1 MPSDLAEIGPGTD
14 VLGLPFTRRVVEAA
28 TRAGFERVVV
38 LAEDEGA
45 MRRALDGTDATV
57 VAADAPVSTS
67 GFARSVVLTGHIL
80 PNQAWLREQLERPI
94 PAGGSEFEK
103 GVVTVSEAGRDHVAM
118 RAGLPRANTANSSG
132 VTDVTRSPKA
142 LERRMA
148 DRRTLVLTSDTTRSD
163 VERYVLG
170 DLVKATDGFMARH
183 VARPI
188 SLALTRRLAATA
200 ITPNAMTVVSVLIGL
215 LAAPFFLSSAPEIQ
229 IIGGLLF
236 VLHSIVDGCDGE
248 LARLRF
254 SESRFG
260 GLLDYWGDNLVH
272 IAVFSCMAV
281 GLSIELGASW
291 PLLAGA
297 AAVVGTLASAGL
309 VFWRT
314 MRRSSGP
321 GPVFTS
327 VAGPRKTRLVGLADA
342 LARRDFIYLVA
353 VLSAFG
359 KAAWFLAMAAVGA
372 PLFFIILLVIAR
384 GEARNRNR

>member
-1 MPSDLAEIGPGTD
+1 MPGEITEVEPVAH

-28 TRAGFERVVV
+28 SRAGFERVVV
-38 LAEDEGA
+38 LAEDQDA
-45 MRRALDGTDATV
+45 MRRALDGTAATV
-57 VAADAPVSTS
+57 VPADEPVATS
-67 GFARSVVLTGHIL
+67 DFARSVVLAGHVL
-80 PNQAWLREQLERPI
+80 PNRAWLRALLDRPI

-103 GVVTVSEAGRDHVAM
+103 GVVTVSEADRGHAVTA
-118 RAGLPRANTANSSG
+118 AGLPHANMETSSR
-132 VTDVTRSPKA
+132 VAAVARPPKA
-142 LERRMA
+142 LERRMV
-148 DRRTLVLTSDTTRSD
+148 DRRALVLKPDTSRSD
-163 VERYVLG
+163 VERHVLG

-188 SLALTRRLAATA
+188 SLALTRRLATTS

-215 LAAPFFLSSAPEIQ
+215 LAAPFFLSSAPEVQ
-229 IIGGLLF
+229 VIGGLLF

-272 IAVFSCMAV
+272 VAVFSCMAA

-291 PLLAGA
+291 PLLLGA
-297 AAVVGTLASAGL
+297 AAVFGTLASAGF

-314 MRRSSGP
+314 MRKPSGP

-353 VLSAFG
+353 LLSAFG
-359 KAAWFLAMAAVGA
+359 QAAWFLAMAAVGA

-384 GEARNRNR
+384 GEARNGNH